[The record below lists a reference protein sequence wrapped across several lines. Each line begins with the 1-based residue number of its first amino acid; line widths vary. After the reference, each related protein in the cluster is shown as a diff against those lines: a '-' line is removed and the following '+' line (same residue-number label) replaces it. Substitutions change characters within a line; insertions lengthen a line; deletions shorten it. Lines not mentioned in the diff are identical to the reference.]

1 MKGPEKVARLSVL
14 DRLIL
19 GGQPVP
25 RTVSESTA
33 AVKDAVM
40 RDIEWLLNTR
50 ETTARMPDGQ
60 ELTEVQHSVFTYGLP
75 DISSISGDSE
85 RARRELLKQVQERLE
100 RFEPRLTSVRVTEA
114 ESPGQTRQVRF
125 NVEALLRM
133 DMTVE
138 PIYFHTV
145 LDPVSGR
152 FNVPKAG

>member
-33 AVKDAVM
+33 AVKEAVL

-50 ETTARMPDGQ
+50 ETSARAPED
-60 ELTEVQHSVFTYGLP
+60 LTEVNNSVYTYGLP
-75 DISSISGDSE
+75 DISSMSGDSE
-85 RARRELLKQVQERLE
+85 RARRELVKKVQERLE
-100 RFEPRLTSVRVTEA
+100 RFEPRLTSIRVSDA
-114 ESPGQTRQVRF
+114 EGTGQSRQVRF

-133 DMTVE
+133 DMDIE

-152 FNVPKAG
+152 FNVPKAV

>member
-19 GGQPVP
+19 GGRPVP
-25 RTVSESTA
+25 RTVTESTA
-33 AVKDAVM
+33 AVKEAVL

-50 ETTARMPDGQ
+50 CIPERPSADYP
-60 ELTEVQHSVFTYGLP
+60 ELIDSVYCFGLP
-75 DISSISGDSE
+75 DITSKSSDSAS
-85 RARRELLKQVQERLE
+85 ARRDVLQDVRDCLQ
-100 RFEPRLTSVRVTEA
+100 RFEPRLTAVRVSEA
-114 ESPGQTRQVRF
+114 EGSVQSRQVRY

-133 DMTVE
+133 DMDVE

-152 FNVPKAG
+152 FNIPKAV